1 MDIERLKHIKEL
13 YLNDM
18 DDYGDIPSSK
28 SARIN
33 TAITLRD
40 FIEYIEN
47 VVKDNLDKPLNK

>member
-33 TAITLRD
+33 TAIILRD
-40 FIEYIEN
+40 FIEYVEN
-47 VVKDNLDKPLNK
+47 VVKDNLDNQNE

>member
-28 SARIN
+28 STRIN

-40 FIEYIEN
+40 FIEYVEN
-47 VVKDNLDKPLNK
+47 VVKDNLDNQNE

>member
-1 MDIERLKHIKEL
+1 
-13 YLNDM
+13 M
-18 DDYGDIPSSK
+18 DDYGDIPCSK

-33 TAITLRD
+33 TAIILRD